1 MSCCKQRLVIS
12 EQEKKGI
19 LELYGLINEQEEK
32 KFQIF
37 GNSFFGDGK
46 WMELNPTTK
55 SALDTQIKQAIE
67 FLSKNKGQIG
77 SIQITASESQVP
89 NADREKNSKEYGK
102 ALKVYELS
110 RRRADTM
117 KKYMTT
123 QFQNALNNGVIS
135 QMPVFKEPTLLRGET
150 PYDSKNPNNPKHNE
164 ERYVKVDV
172 SLQGKPEVKKTYDE
186 VNKGCARNMKM
197 RIYTDP
203 TIHGDHNCNSSVFEV
218 YINGVLINRDGDK
231 MPYVSLNNAGLMDNA
246 GYVIQKKELPFKTP
260 KNKTI
265 YKPVYYPMSKS
276 PGTKRENFITIS
288 DDLFKRIPNIDK
300 EIVITFRC
308 KNISKWIPT
317 PNDLSKYFPEIQ
329 DVSQWFTVNTS
340 NGTLYQG
347 TQLTYVGNQWYH
359 ATNWGYG
366 CHKSVGAIDITNN
379 EGKTITIP
387 LKTPMGKDEDA
398 VYTAIDPCSLNYK
411 TQ

>member
-1 MSCCKQRLVIS
+1 MGCKQRLVIS
-12 EQEKKGI
+12 EDEKYGI
-19 LELYGLINEQEEK
+19 LGLYGLLKEQEVK
-32 KFQIF
+32 NFQIF

-55 SALDTQIKQAIE
+55 NSLDSQISQAIQ

-89 NADREKNSKEYGK
+89 NADREKSSKDYGK
-102 ALKVYELS
+102 ALKLYELS

-117 KKYMTT
+117 KKYMTV
-123 QFQNALNNGVIS
+123 QFQNALNNGAIS
-135 QMPVFKEPTLLRGET
+135 QMPIFKEPVLLRGET
-150 PYDSKNPNNPKHNE
+150 AYDPKNPENPKHNE

-172 SLQGKPEVKKTYDE
+172 SLQAKPEPMETNTV
-186 VNKGCARNMKM
+186 VPKGCARNMKI

-203 TIHGDHNCNSSVFEV
+203 SIHGDHNCNSSVFEV

-246 GYVIQKKELPFKTP
+246 GYVIQKKELPIKTS

-265 YKPVYYPMSKS
+265 YKTFYYPMSKS

-288 DDLFKRIPNIDK
+288 DELFKRIPNIDK

-308 KNISKWIPT
+308 KNISRWIPT
-317 PNDLSKYFPEIQ
+317 PNDLLKYFPEIK
-329 DVSQWFTVNTS
+329 DVTQWFTSNTT

-347 TQLTYVGNQWYH
+347 TQLTYVGDQWYH
-359 ATNWGYG
+359 ATNWKYG

-387 LKTPMGKDEDA
+387 LRTPMGKDEDST
-398 VYTAIDPCSLNYK
+398 YKAIDPCSLNYK

>member
-1 MSCCKQRLVIS
+1 
-12 EQEKKGI
+12 
-19 LELYGLINEQEEK
+19 
-32 KFQIF
+32 
-37 GNSFFGDGK
+37 
-46 WMELNPTTK
+46 
-55 SALDTQIKQAIE
+55 
-67 FLSKNKGQIG
+67 
-77 SIQITASESQVP
+77 
-89 NADREKNSKEYGK
+89 
-102 ALKVYELS
+102 
-110 RRRADTM
+110 
-117 KKYMTT
+117 
-123 QFQNALNNGVIS
+123 
-135 QMPVFKEPTLLRGET
+135 
-150 PYDSKNPNNPKHNE
+150 
-164 ERYVKVDV
+164 
-172 SLQGKPEVKKTYDE
+172 
-186 VNKGCARNMKM
+186 
-197 RIYTDP
+197 
-203 TIHGDHNCNSSVFEV
+203 
-218 YINGVLINRDGDK
+218 
-231 MPYVSLNNAGLMDNA
+231 
-246 GYVIQKKELPFKTP
+246 
-260 KNKTI
+260 
-265 YKPVYYPMSKS
+265 MSKS

-329 DVSQWFTVNTS
+329 DVSQWFTANTS